1 MPKIIGNTTVTPVMP
16 ADWNQTDEAKVDYIK
31 NKPSISNGD
40 GEVSIKQN
48 TWSEASINSATG
60 AGAVALG
67 AYNKANAT
75 ASMAVNYNNEVK
87 GENSFAANSSN
98 KIGEN
103 HKSCFVVGH
112 CNETKDAYQSVFGT
126 YADVMSEDAFVIG
139 NGYSGKKSNAFRV
152 DKSGNAFVT
161 KTLVADTLNANR
173 GLNVNGGGRIANSVF
188 GDEGASG
195 YGDRSTVT
203 GLGSVAFNRNNN
215 VGGKHCFAALSSNT
229 IPAGLESVF
238 IAGHANTAA
247 ASHQAIFG
255 AYSAP
260 TANDAFVIGCGSS
273 AQRKNAFVVDR
284 VGNARIGGNTITI
297 GSTTIT
303 EAQLVKLL
311 ELIK

>member
-1 MPKIIGNTTVTPVMP
+1 
-16 ADWNQTDEAKVDYIK
+16 
-31 NKPSISNGD
+31 
-40 GEVSIKQN
+40 
-48 TWSEASINSATG
+48 
-60 AGAVALG
+60 VALG

-98 KIGEN
+98 KIGEG
-103 HKSCFVVGH
+103 HIGCFVAGH
-112 CNETKDAYQSVFGT
+112 CNETVDAYQAILGT
-126 YADVMSEDAFVIG
+126 YADAKTNDAFVVG
-139 NGYSGKKSNAFRV
+139 NGASGKKSNAFKV
-152 DKSGNAFVT
+152 DKRGNTTIAGETTTKGNVFVG
-161 KTLVADTLNANR
+161 KVLVAEKGLNVNAN
-173 GLNVNGGGRIANSVF
+173 GIHVNGGGRIANSVF
-188 GDEGASG
+188 GDDGIDG
-195 YGDRSTVT
+195 YGTRSVVS
-203 GLGSVAFNRNNN
+203 GLGSVAFNRNND

-260 TANDAFVIGCGSS
+260 TANDAFIVGCGSS
-273 AQRKNAFVVDR
+273 GNNKNGFAVDR
-284 VGNARIGGNTITI
+284 TGNIRIGGNTITI

-303 EAQLVKLL
+303 EEQLVKLL